1 MAISKRSL
9 LAKCQIDQHDR
20 VRKIL
25 YWHSELPTENRA
37 EVVESWLSQLLDQ
50 VELGAEEQTLFTTSL
65 PALMSGREVDIQID
79 PSQDRMRLVSVYCE
93 LNQSSFSGRST
104 DRMAAVFDSLYRS
117 SLDSLITIDTHGNI
131 MEFNRAAENMFGFSR
146 DEVHG
151 RSVAE
156 VVIPH
161 AMRDAHHAGME
172 RYLATGEGPVINTRI
187 EVEAIRRDGSL
198 FPCELT
204 VVPAEINGETA
215 FFSAFI
221 RDISARKAAEDAL
234 KRAKDAAEAASD
246 AKSRF
251 LAHMSH
257 EIRSPVSAV
266 LGCLEL
272 LSDSSLS
279 REQNILVETAEDSGH
294 NLLDIIEDV
303 LNFSKI
309 ESGTYQLQPRPFN
322 PVRLVDQIL
331 ESAAIRS
338 STNNVYLGSCIDPA
352 LPTELVSDPV
362 ALRQIITNLV
372 ENALKF
378 TDAGG
383 VSIRV
388 YCHGGHNDGSHQDL
402 RIQVIDTGPGISAE
416 FQETIFEEF
425 GQVDSS
431 DRTVHGGTG
440 LGLAICRRLAEALG
454 GHISLESQLG
464 HGSRFQVIIPCEV
477 TAQAKP
483 FVSNEHPL
491 PPVSLYVHNEAFG
504 RDVEEQVRL
513 CGGRLSRMAA
523 PAFSQDMIVIEYS
536 PSDGA
541 IEDFIAAWTVHGVD
555 PGQLVVVLHQQELE
569 TTLDAKKLGVCAVLS
584 RPLTVK
590 NLLSALQPEQAADQ
604 TQSKTREAGVQPQKP
619 WRILVA
625 EDSKANQL
633 IATTML
639 RQAGYKVDIAENGR
653 EAVAAV
659 DKTAYD
665 AILMDLRMPL
675 MDGLEATRVIR
686 ERKSQDELPIIA
698 LTANVFGSDV
708 DRCFEAGMND
718 FLSKP
723 VNREKM
729 LAVLAN
735 WLEDGARETIAE
747 RETENVRELLNN
759 DTLQQLARDTSDEAV
774 AVILQAF
781 QAELQAF
788 EAALSEL
795 SNPLEL
801 SQVVQL
807 REVAH
812 RCKSSAGYCGALRIQ
827 DLAAS
832 LEKACVD
839 EQLDQVSQL
848 LEPVRVCA
856 SETLEVVTLRVN
868 QAV

>member
-9 LAKCQIDQHDR
+9 LAKCQVDQHDR

-25 YWHSELPTENRA
+25 YWHSQLPTENRA

-50 VELGAEEQTLFTTSL
+50 VDLGLEEQTLFTTSL

-79 PSQDRMRLVSVYCE
+79 PCHDQMRLVSVYCE

-117 SLDSLITIDTHGNI
+117 SLDSLITIDTHGKI
-131 MEFNRAAENMFGFSR
+131 IEFNRAAENMFGYRR

-156 VVIPH
+156 IVIPH

-172 RYLATGEGPVINTRI
+172 RYLATGEGPVINNRV
-187 EVEAIRRDGSL
+187 EVEALRRDGSL

-204 VVPAEINGETA
+204 VVPAQINGETA

-234 KRAKDAAEAASD
+234 KRAKEAAEAASE

-272 LSDSSLS
+272 LSDSALTE
-279 REQNILVETAEDSGH
+279 EQNILVETAEDSGH
-294 NLLDIIEDV
+294 NLLNMIEDV

-309 ESGTYQLQPRPFN
+309 ESGTYQLQPRAFN
-322 PVRLVDQIL
+322 PVRLIDQIL
-331 ESAAIRS
+331 ETVAIR

-352 LPTELVSDPV
+352 IPTELVSDPV

-383 VSIRV
+383 VSVRL
-388 YCHGGHNDGSHQDL
+388 YCQGGRSGGSHQDL

-454 GHISLESQLG
+454 GHISLNSQLG
-464 HGSRFQVIIPCEV
+464 HGSCFQVIIPCEV
-477 TAQAKP
+477 TPQAKP
-483 FVSNEHPL
+483 FFSVEQQL
-491 PPVSLYVHNEAFG
+491 PPVNLYAHNKALG
-504 RDVEEQVRL
+504 SDIEEQIRL
-513 CGGRLSRMAA
+513 CGGQLSRLTA
-523 PAFSQDMIVIEYS
+523 PASSQDIVVIEYT
-536 PSDGA
+536 PSEGA
-541 IEDFIAAWTVHGVD
+541 IEDAIAAWAAHAVD
-555 PGQLVVVLHQQELE
+555 PGKLVVALHQQELE
-569 TTLDAKKLGVCAVLS
+569 TTLDAKKLGVRAVLR
-584 RPLTVK
+584 RPLTAK
-590 NLLSALQPEQAADQ
+590 NLLSALQFEQAPDQ
-604 TQSKTREAGVQPQKP
+604 TQSITREAGVQPQKL

-639 RQAGYKVDIAENGR
+639 RQAGYQVDIAENGR

-659 DKTAYD
+659 EKTAYD

-675 MDGLEATRVIR
+675 MDGLEATRLIR
-686 ERKSQDELPIIA
+686 ERKSQEELPVIA

-729 LAVLAN
+729 LSVLAN

-747 RETENVRELLNN
+747 RETETVLELLDN
-759 DTLQQLARDTSDEAV
+759 DVLLQLGRDTSEEAV

-781 QAELQAF
+781 Q
-788 EAALSEL
+788 SEL
-795 SNPLEL
+795 RTFEVTLKEL
-801 SQVVQL
+801 SGPVELSDVAQL
-807 REVAH
+807 REMAH
-812 RCKSSAGYCGALRIQ
+812 RCKSSAGYCGALRVQ
-827 DLAAS
+827 DMAAS

-839 EQLDQVSQL
+839 ERLDQVSQL
-848 LEPVRVCA
+848 LDSVRICA
-856 SETLEVVTLRVN
+856 SETLEAVTLRVD
-868 QAV
+868 QAL